1 MTERQVILS
10 GTKWEPIVGY
20 SRVVRV
26 GQLVYVAGTV
36 ASDESGEV
44 IGKGDAY
51 AQANYILEKIEKYL
65 GMAGASLEHVVRTRM
80 FLTDVDM
87 WEDVTRAHAE
97 FFSDVCPVATLVEV
111 SRLIGTDYLVEIE
124 VDAVIHEEL

>member
-10 GTKWEPIVGY
+10 GTKWESIVGY

-44 IGKGDAY
+44 VGKSDAY
-51 AQANYILEKIEKYL
+51 AQARYILEKIEKYL
-65 GMAGASLEHVVRTRM
+65 GMADASIAHVVRTRM
-80 FLTDVDM
+80 FLTDVEL

-97 FFSDVCPVATLVEV
+97 FFSDVRPVATLVEV